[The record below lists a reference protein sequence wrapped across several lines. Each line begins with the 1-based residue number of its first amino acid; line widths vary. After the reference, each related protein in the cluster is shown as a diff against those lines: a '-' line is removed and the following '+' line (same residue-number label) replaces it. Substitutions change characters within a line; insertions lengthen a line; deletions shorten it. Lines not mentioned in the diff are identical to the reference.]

1 MSASRACADAR
12 LDHTIN
18 SKNSL
23 FFRYSIFDA
32 FTALPPLFVPQAT
45 GDTPSRAG
53 KGDSRNQSMVLGDV
67 HIFSGTAIN
76 EFRASYARIA
86 NSFVGYDYGKNAAS
100 DIGIP
105 NINVFGATSSGL
117 PRIEIAGLNSLGVDA
132 PIPALAANA
141 TMRQSQLGLKLLF

>member
-1 MSASRACADAR
+1 MAMRVW
-12 LDHTIN
+12 TTEN

-32 FTALPPLFVPQAT
+32 FTALPPLFGPQAT

-76 EFRASYARIA
+76 EFRASGNDALC
-86 NSFVGYDYGKNAAS
+86 DY
-100 DIGIP
+100 
-105 NINVFGATSSGL
+105 
-117 PRIEIAGLNSLGVDA
+117 
-132 PIPALAANA
+132 
-141 TMRQSQLGLKLLF
+141 LLFYTPFGQESSFSYE